1 MKKIEFQDKT
11 ASKIYND
18 YIKRI
23 ERVTNT
29 LPQEDRNDILME
41 FNSHIYESIQH
52 DNKDN
57 EVESLMTIIEKLGT
71 PEEVLIPLIADKKLR
86 QATKT
91 YNPLHVFKALALN
104 ITNGISYAIFSL
116 LYLMLFCFVF
126 LIYAKIVQPQNTGLF
141 FDNGRFQAMGMSSNR
156 FGSPT
161 SEEVLGNWFIPFM
174 LVTIVVLYLLI
185 TFMLKLKRK
194 FIK

>member
-1 MKKIEFQDKT
+1 MKKIEFQDKI

-18 YIKRI
+18 YITRI
-23 ERVTNT
+23 ERVTKT

-52 DNKDN
+52 NTSGN
-57 EVESLMTIIEKLGT
+57 ETESLMTIIEKLGA
-71 PEEVLIPLIADKKLR
+71 PEEVLIPLIADKKLK

-91 YNPLHVFKALALN
+91 YNPLHVFRALALN
-104 ITNGISYAIFSL
+104 ITNGISYVIFSL
-116 LYLMLFCFVF
+116 LYLMLLCFVF
-126 LIYAKIVQPQNTGLF
+126 LIYAKIVQPDNTGLF
-141 FDNGRFQAMGMSSNR
+141 FDKGHFKALGTSSNK

-174 LVTIVVLYLLI
+174 LVTIIVLYLFI
-185 TFMLKLKRK
+185 TFILKLKRK

>member
-1 MKKIEFQDKT
+1 MKKIEFEDKI
-11 ASKIYND
+11 ASKIYTD
-18 YIKRI
+18 YITRI
-23 ERVTNT
+23 ERVTKT

-52 DNKDN
+52 NIKGN
-57 EVESLMTIIEKLGT
+57 ETENLMTIIEKLGA
-71 PEEVLIPLIADKKLR
+71 PEEVLIPLIADKKLN

-104 ITNGISYAIFSL
+104 ITNGISYVIFSL

-126 LIYAKIVQPQNTGLF
+126 LIYAKIVQPENTGMF
-141 FDNGRFQAMGMSSNR
+141 FDKGHFKALGMSSNK

-174 LVTIVVLYLLI
+174 LVTIIGLYLLI

-194 FIK
+194 LIK

>member
-52 DNKDN
+52 DSKGN
-57 EVESLMTIIEKLGT
+57 EVESLMTIIEKLGA

-104 ITNGISYAIFSL
+104 ITNGISYVIFSL

-126 LIYAKIVQPQNTGLF
+126 LIYAKIVQPENTGLF
-141 FDNGRFQAMGMSSNR
+141 FDKGNFKALGMSSNR

-161 SEEVLGNWFIPFM
+161 SVEVLGNWFIPFM